1 MYNTYYYNETM
12 QWSNLFI
19 WMIISFVIAVAGGIL
34 VYCLFLNKS
43 EEKRLTKFG
52 RWVSNLL
59 HFKILLSETLLKILY
74 IVSTLYLTLVSF
86 GYIGQNFLTFIL
98 LLTIG
103 NVVLRIIYEFL
114 IVNLLISKNTTQIND
129 KIKNEKI

>member
-1 MYNTYYYNETM
+1 MYNTYYYKEPIY
-12 QWSNLFI
+12 WSNMFI
-19 WMIISFVIAVAGGIL
+19 WIIISFVIAVAGGIL

-52 RWVSNLL
+52 RLLSNLL
-59 HFKILLSETLLKILY
+59 HFKILLSDQLLKILY
-74 IVSTLYLTLVSF
+74 IVSTMFLTLISF

-98 LLTIG
+98 LLTVG
-103 NVVLRIIYEFL
+103 NVILRIIYEFL

-129 KIKNEKI
+129 KIKN